1 MRIVFAGSSEYAIPI
16 LEELVATR
24 EHEIPLVI
32 SQPARPKGRKLQAED
47 TPLAASARLLAL
59 EIFTPEDVNDEES
72 LARIA
77 AVGAD
82 IIVTASYGAFL
93 GKKLRQMCPLG
104 AINLHPSLLPKY
116 RGSSPIPAA
125 LLAGE
130 RITGN
135 SIFRLV
141 KKMDAG
147 PLLYQEEL
155 PIHDNE
161 NYSSLH
167 DRLANQAAQLLPRL
181 LTELADLPE
190 REQSDEAASY
200 SKMITKADLEL
211 DFNNTTSSL
220 LRQIRAYSYEPGAY
234 TMFRG
239 RELKILSAQQ
249 YVDTSNQE
257 PGSICQIIKNEGFTI
272 ATGDGEILIRQVQA
286 AGKKRMDAW
295 AFTLGARFTPGERIT
310 L

>member
-16 LEELVATR
+16 LEELVATC

-47 TPLAASARLLAL
+47 TPLAASARLLDL
-59 EIFTPEDVNDEES
+59 ELYTPEDVNDEES
-72 LARIA
+72 IARIT

-93 GKKLRQMCPLG
+93 GKTLRQICPLG

-116 RGSSPIPAA
+116 RGSSPIRAA

-130 RITGN
+130 RVTGN

-147 PLLYQEEL
+147 PLLLQEEL
-155 PIHDNE
+155 AIHDNE

-167 DRLANQAAQLLPRL
+167 DRLANHAAQLLPRL
-181 LTELADLPE
+181 LRMVADLPA
-190 REQSDEAASY
+190 REQSEEAASY
-200 SKMITKADLEL
+200 SRMVTKTDLKL
-211 DFNNTTSSL
+211 DFSHTTAAL
-220 LRQIRAYSYEPGAY
+220 LRQIRAYSFEPGTY

-239 RELKILSAQQ
+239 RELKILCAQQ
-249 YVDTSNQE
+249 YADTSKQE

-295 AFTLGARFTPGERIT
+295 TFTLGARFTPGERISI
-310 L
+310 

>member
-16 LEELVATR
+16 LEELVSTR

-47 TPLAASARLLAL
+47 TPLAASARLLDL
-59 EIFTPEDVNDEES
+59 ELYTPEDVNDEES
-72 LARIA
+72 IARIT

-93 GKKLRQMCPLG
+93 GKTLRQICPLG

-116 RGSSPIPAA
+116 RGSSPIRAA

-130 RITGN
+130 RVTGN

-147 PLLYQEEL
+147 PLLLQEEL
-155 PIHDNE
+155 AIHDNE

-167 DRLANQAAQLLPRL
+167 DRLANHAAQLLPRL
-181 LTELADLPE
+181 LRMVADLPA
-190 REQSDEAASY
+190 REQSEEAASY
-200 SKMITKADLEL
+200 SRMVTKTDLKL
-211 DFNNTTSSL
+211 DFSHTTAAL
-220 LRQIRAYSYEPGAY
+220 LRQIRAYSFEPGTY

-239 RELKILSAQQ
+239 RELKILCAQQ
-249 YVDTSNQE
+249 YADTSKQE

-295 AFTLGARFTPGERIT
+295 TFTLGARFTPGERISI
-310 L
+310 